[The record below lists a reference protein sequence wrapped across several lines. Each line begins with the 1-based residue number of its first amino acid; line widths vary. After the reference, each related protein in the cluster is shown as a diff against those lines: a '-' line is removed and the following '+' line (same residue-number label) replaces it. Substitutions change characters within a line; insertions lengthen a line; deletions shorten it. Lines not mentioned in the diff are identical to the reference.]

1 MYELSL
7 MRCNGKRK
15 RIGIKN
21 LSESRHGEKK
31 QKHGAKPQQNK
42 AISKK

>member
-7 MRCNGKRK
+7 SRCNGKRK
-15 RIGIKN
+15 GIGIKY

-31 QKHGAKPQQNK
+31 QKHTQNAAK
-42 AISKK
+42 